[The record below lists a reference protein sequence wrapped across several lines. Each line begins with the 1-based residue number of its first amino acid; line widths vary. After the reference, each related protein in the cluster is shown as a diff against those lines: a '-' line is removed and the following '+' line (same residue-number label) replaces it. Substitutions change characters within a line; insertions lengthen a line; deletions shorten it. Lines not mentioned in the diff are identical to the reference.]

1 MWVCLYAHIYM
12 HVDTEISVSVFTHPL
27 LTYRCHAK
35 GLILLVIF
43 SPLYQV
49 LPTNILLR
57 EFRHPSRTK
66 AEQLDITSEK
76 ASQEGLLSFLICET
90 DVILGAHLL
99 LLY

>member
-1 MWVCLYAHIYM
+1 MWVWLYAHIYM
-12 HVDTEISVSVFTHPL
+12 HVDTEINVSIFTYAL

-49 LPTNILLR
+49 LPANILLR
-57 EFRHPSRTK
+57 EFWHPSRTK